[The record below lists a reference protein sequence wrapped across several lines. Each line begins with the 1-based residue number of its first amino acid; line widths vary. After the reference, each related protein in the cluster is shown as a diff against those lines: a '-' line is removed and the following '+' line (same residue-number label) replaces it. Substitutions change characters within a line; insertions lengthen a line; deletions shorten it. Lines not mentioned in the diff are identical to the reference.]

1 MVEKN
6 CGGMM
11 TWLLQL
17 ESPDKKVRI
26 EAEENLSQIES
37 VTLISFLL
45 EVIGSTCDDTND
57 ARDFEMT

>member
-1 MVEKN
+1 
-6 CGGMM
+6 MM

-17 ESPDKKVRI
+17 ESPDKQVRNN
-26 EAEENLSQIES
+26 AEEKLSQIES
-37 VTLISFLL
+37 VTMISFLL